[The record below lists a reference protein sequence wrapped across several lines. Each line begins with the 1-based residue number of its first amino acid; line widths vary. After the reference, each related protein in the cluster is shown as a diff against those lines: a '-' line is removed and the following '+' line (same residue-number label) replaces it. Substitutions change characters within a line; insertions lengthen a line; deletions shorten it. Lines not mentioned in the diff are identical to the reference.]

1 METLIRDLLTYAKA
15 SSSLDETLTP
25 IDLNEIVETVLG
37 DLGATIEETKAKIVV
52 GPLPS
57 LAVEPAV
64 RFQQLFQNIIANAL
78 KYRQDGK
85 PPEVSVSAGAGDGE
99 WLFSVNDNGIG
110 IDPQYHTLVFGVFK
124 RLHGQN
130 QSGTDLG
137 LSICQ
142 KIVERYGGRIWV
154 EPEAGRGSTFRF
166 SLPVELE
173 ENAQTSTSG

>member
-1 METLIRDLLTYAKA
+1 M
-15 SSSLDETLTP
+15 
-25 IDLNEIVETVLG
+25 
-37 DLGATIEETKAKIVV
+37 
-52 GPLPS
+52 
-57 LAVEPAV
+57 
-64 RFQQLFQNIIANAL
+64 
-78 KYRQDGK
+78 
-85 PPEVSVSAGAGDGE
+85 SAGAGDGE